1 MNEGFLSFK
10 KKILKEHLTKCLIL
24 SISLGLIV
32 FGVLFLLWKLKA
44 ISLPIWSVIVIP
56 IASIALSFCG
66 PYFLLKPSDK
76 KIAKRLDHELKLNE
90 KVQTMVDYKDSDEF
104 IACLQREDTENKL
117 KAISLKA
124 LKFNLPIALIVLGVI
139 GVAST
144 TTAVSIPM
152 KHDQNIVDPDKP
164 FTLTELQIKRI
175 EEVIAK
181 IKESDINSE
190 LATSYEN
197 ELNALIEKLKVITK
211 QDTVNEEVLKTIET
225 ITGEMNDTNKN
236 KIIGKALHS
245 IESTFYDDNGRFKP
259 LSSRKNDFIGK
270 WMTKDENKK
279 TLTITKTLV
288 NVDGNSYAF
297 ENELVSS
304 DSKLGDSITGF
315 VPGSKT
321 DSVEVVMGDGYIT
334 YNEENYY
341 LYEGYTK
348 IRDLG
353 RAIYNFESNLN
364 NYFQGIKDDY
374 SELSS
379 GLYGWQYTYAKTVA
393 DSTAIKTA
401 IESTELSENDYYKAL
416 IEYSD
421 TLSTI
426 QNVTASKV
434 LDTINKAVDT
444 LEEKI
449 TEVFK
454 SEKNNRDSVY
464 YIEDELRDIFGLDP
478 ANRIEDKLEEDKDNS
493 GDDNNSSDSND
504 DKISGGGYGEGETK
518 YAHDDYFF
526 HYDPATGESTF
537 YAYGKFYTTYQGYF
551 EALSNE
557 GVLTDEMR
565 EFIESYFNKLNTGL
579 DSEKNNKN

>member
-464 YIEDELRDIFGLDP
+464 YIEDELRNIFGLDP

>member
-32 FGVLFLLWKLKA
+32 FGVLFLLWKLKV
-44 ISLPIWSVIVIP
+44 ISLPIWSVIIIP
-56 IASIALSFCG
+56 IALVALSFCG

>member
-321 DSVEVVMGDGYIT
+321 DSIEVTMGDGYIT

>member
-10 KKILKEHLTKCLIL
+10 KKILKEHLTKCLVL
-24 SISLGLIV
+24 SISLGLLV
-32 FGVLFLLWKLKA
+32 FGVLFLLWKLKV
-44 ISLPIWSVIVIP
+44 ISLPIWSVIIIP
-56 IASIALSFCG
+56 ISLVALSFCG

-76 KIAKRLDHELKLNE
+76 KIAKRLDDEFKLNE

-181 IKESDINSE
+181 IKESNINSE

-304 DSKLGDSITGF
+304 DIKPGDSITGF

-321 DSVEVVMGDGYIT
+321 DSIEVTMGDGYIT

-449 TEVFK
+449 TDVFK

>member
-10 KKILKEHLTKCLIL
+10 KKILKEHLTKCLVL
-24 SISLGLIV
+24 SISLGLLV
-32 FGVLFLLWKLKA
+32 FGVLFLLWKLKV
-44 ISLPIWSVIVIP
+44 ISLPIWSVIIIP
-56 IASIALSFCG
+56 IALVALSFCG

-76 KIAKRLDHELKLNE
+76 KIAKRLDHEFKLNE

-117 KAISLKA
+117 KSISLKA

-164 FTLTELQIKRI
+164 FTLTELQIKRV

-181 IKESDINSE
+181 VKESDINSE
-190 LATSYEN
+190 LAKNYEN
-197 ELNALIEKLKVITK
+197 ELNELIEKLKVITK

-225 ITGEMNDTNKN
+225 ITSKMNDTNKN
-236 KIIGKALHS
+236 KIIGKALHD
-245 IESTFYDDNGRFKP
+245 IERTFYDDNGRFKP
-259 LSSRKNDFIGK
+259 ISSRKNDFVGK
-270 WMTKDENKK
+270 WMTNDENKK
-279 TLTITKTLV
+279 TITVTKTLI
-288 NVDGNSYAF
+288 NVDGKSYAF

-304 DSKLGDSITGF
+304 DSNPGDTITGF

-321 DSVEVVMGDGYIT
+321 DSAEVVMGNGYIT

-353 RAIYNFESNLN
+353 RAIYNFENNLT

-379 GLYGWQYTYAKTVA
+379 GLYGWQYTYAKTIA
-393 DSTAIKTA
+393 DSAAIKAA
-401 IESTELSENDYYKAL
+401 IESTELSENDYYKAF

-421 TLSTI
+421 TLNTI
-426 QNVTASKV
+426 QTITASKV
-434 LDTINKAVDT
+434 LDTINKAVDA
-444 LEEKI
+444 LEETI
-449 TEVFK
+449 TDTFK
-454 SEKNNRDSVY
+454 LEKNNRDSVY

-478 ANRIEDKLEEDKDNS
+478 ANRTEDKLEEDKDIS
-493 GDDNNSSDSND
+493 GDDNNSSESKD

>member
-1 MNEGFLSFK
+1 MNEGFLNFK

-464 YIEDELRDIFGLDP
+464 YIEDELRNIFGLDP